1 MEHKIKLTQSEKRT
15 FIRFLGLYLGASFI
29 LMIFI
34 ALLYY
39 QNEKKLYFDLT
50 KTKMQNVVS
59 NISSQ
64 IIYSHM
70 SDKKLNMKQFLKT
83 DLYELSF
90 YDENKKKIEGNL
102 NEEIDFSKNMIEKKE
117 YFILV
122 DNSTYG
128 HLGVHYIAI
137 KENLYFKNLEKLQ
150 KQITI
155 LFLII
160 YSLLSLVGFFLAKL
174 FLKPIKDEREKLN
187 NFIKDTTHELN
198 TPISAI
204 LMSSENEELSKKQIE
219 RIKLSAHKI
228 SEIYKDLTY
237 VFLEDK
243 NNKELKE
250 LCLKKLI
257 EEQLKYF
264 EVLAEK
270 KKITINTNL
279 DEFIYKID
287 ENDFKRLFNNIISNA
302 IKYNKKA
309 GFINIKLKYN
319 TLSIEDSGIGIEED
333 KIKDIFNRYYRAT
346 KNSGGFGIGLSI
358 VQNICLEYKIK
369 FDVKSKFKKGT
380 SFVFIF

>member
-1 MEHKIKLTQSEKRT
+1 MELAINLTQSEKRT
-15 FIRFLGLYLGASFI
+15 FIRFLSLYLSASFV

-50 KTKMQNVVS
+50 KTKMQNVAS

-64 IIYSHM
+64 IIFSHM
-70 SDKKLNMKQFLKT
+70 RDKKLDMKQFVKT
-83 DLYELSF
+83 DLYQISF
-90 YDENKKKIEGNL
+90 YDENKEKMYGNL
-102 NEEIDFSKNMIEKKE
+102 DEKIDFSKKIIEKEK

-122 DNSTYG
+122 DSSSYG
-128 HLGVHYIAI
+128 HLGVEYIAI
-137 KENLYFKNLEKLQ
+137 KENVYFKNLERLQ

-155 LFLII
+155 IFLII

-174 FLKPIKDEREKLN
+174 FLKPIKDERQKLN
-187 NFIKDTTHELN
+187 NFIKDSTHELN

-204 LMSSENEELSKKQIE
+204 LMSSENDELSKKQIE
-219 RIKLSAHKI
+219 RIKLSALKI

-237 VFLEDK
+237 VFLEEK
-243 NNKELKE
+243 ENKDLKH
-250 LCLKKLI
+250 LSLKKII

-270 KKITINTNL
+270 KKITINTNI
-279 DEFIYKID
+279 DEFIYLID
-287 ENDFKRLFNNIISNA
+287 ENDFIRLFNNLLSNA
-302 IKYNKKA
+302 IKYNKNA
-309 GFINIKLKYN
+309 GFINITLKQN
-319 TLSIEDSGIGIEED
+319 TLIIEDSGIGIEED

-346 KNSGGFGIGLSI
+346 KNSGGFGIGLNI

-369 FDVKSKFKKGT
+369 FDVKSKFKIGT
-380 SFVFIF
+380 KFTFTF